1 MHSETTIT
9 SIFDFCL
16 FIRSR
21 CEHEIWESKWLKT
34 MQFLFLLLSARW
46 RTQISTVREHF
57 YWCTVYCWL
66 LLHWTYLRNSCGQ
79 QTVHSTMENSSALVY
94 WLVGSLARVRCV
106 SLSLRWENMWM
117 SGPRSPL
124 KRKSNASIRIG
135 RERERNGKCVSC
147 CMAFSAST
155 LSRLCE
161 LWSKW
166 DGIWICAGMKRA
178 TLWFVVNDG
187 IV

>member
-94 WLVGSLARVRCV
+94 WLVGSLARVRCI

-124 KRKSNASIRIG
+124 KRKSNASIL
-135 RERERNGKCVSC
+135 RERESGMESVSLV
-147 CMAFSAST
+147 AWRSPRA
-155 LSRLCE
+155 LSRVCASCGANGTEYGFVREWKEQLCGS
-161 LWSKW
+161 L
-166 DGIWICAGMKRA
+166 
-178 TLWFVVNDG
+178 
-187 IV
+187 